1 MKLATIALLG
11 ILLLGSFS
19 MQAAAP
25 AGASKV
31 VLAFTGGSL
40 YTSET
45 AGICIWY
52 PLLFGDFG
60 MGSLFGPLPLP
71 RVSDKEHAYLIW
83 VSDFES
89 VPLVPFSRPPSS
101 NGLFTV
107 QLVPTGTATI
117 YFSDRPDTRV
127 WTDLTKRGSWG
138 DPVATFVRKAGIFQ
152 STDGGWSGGMT
163 SSAELVSSKPFTLD
177 GKTFDFKDLIPLGMT
192 CFETG
197 YSDESNECGDDEAG
211 TCVAIGGGQ

>member
-11 ILLLGSFS
+11 ILLLGSFAS
-19 MQAAAP
+19 MQAADP
-25 AGASKV
+25 AGTSEV
-31 VLAFTGGSL
+31 VLAFTGGSQF
-40 YTSET
+40 TSDT
-45 AGICIWY
+45 TGVCIWY
-52 PLLFGDFG
+52 PLLLGDLG

-71 RVSDKEHAYLIW
+71 RISNKEHAYLIW

-152 STDGGWSGGMT
+152 STDGG
-163 SSAELVSSKPFTLD
+163 
-177 GKTFDFKDLIPLGMT
+177 
-192 CFETG
+192 
-197 YSDESNECGDDEAG
+197 
-211 TCVAIGGGQ
+211 

>member
-31 VLAFTGGSL
+31 VLAFTGGSF
-40 YTSET
+40 YTSDT
-45 AGICIWY
+45 TGICIWY
-52 PLLFGDFG
+52 PLLLGDFG
-60 MGSLFGPLPLP
+60 MGSLFGLLPLP

-83 VSDFES
+83 VSDFEA

-127 WTDLTKRGSWG
+127 WTDLTNRGSWG

-163 SSAELVSSKPFTLD
+163 NSAELVSSKPFTLD
-177 GKTFDFKDLIPLGMT
+177 GKTFDFKDLIPHGMT

-197 YSDESNECGDDEAG
+197 YSDQSNEWGDDEAG